1 MDLTSIVTWIIF
13 GGIVG
18 LIARF
23 LLPGRDSMSLV
34 ATIVLGIIGSFVG
47 GFLAQLLFNG
57 NASLPPPTAGWIGS
71 IIGAIIALMIY
82 RATQGR
88 SVTV

>member
-1 MDLTSIVTWIIF
+1 MDLTSIITWIIF

-57 NASLPPPTAGWIGS
+57 NASIPPPTAGWIGS
-71 IIGAIIALMIY
+71 IIGAIIALMVY

-88 SVTV
+88 RVVV

>member
-1 MDLTSIVTWIIF
+1 MDLTTIVTWIIF

-57 NASLPPPTAGWIGS
+57 NASIPPPTAGWIGS
-71 IIGAIIALMIY
+71 IIGAIIALMVY

>member
-57 NASLPPPTAGWIGS
+57 NASLPPQNAGWIGS
-71 IIGAIIALMIY
+71 IIGAIIALMVY

-88 SVTV
+88 RVTV

>member
-71 IIGAIIALMIY
+71 IIGAIIVLMVY
-82 RATQGR
+82 RYTQGR
-88 SVTV
+88 RVTV

>member
-57 NASLPPPTAGWIGS
+57 NASIPPPTAGWIGS
-71 IIGAIIALMIY
+71 IIGAIIALMVY